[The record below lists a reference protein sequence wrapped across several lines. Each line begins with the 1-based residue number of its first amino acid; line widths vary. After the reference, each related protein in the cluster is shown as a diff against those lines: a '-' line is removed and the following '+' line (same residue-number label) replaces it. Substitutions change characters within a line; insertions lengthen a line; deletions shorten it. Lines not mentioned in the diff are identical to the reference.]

1 MLNIAI
7 IHMLPLYRKNCSM
20 SLHNVVPAQDN
31 EHRDLL
37 GCAPGMVFLYR
48 SCVTPLLSGSTA
60 QYLITASLA
69 PLTFI
74 SLNPKLKL
82 IKLQTVMGG

>member
-1 MLNIAI
+1 MMNIAI

-20 SLHNVVPAQDN
+20 SLSNVVPAQDN

-37 GCAPGMVFLYR
+37 DYAPGMAFLSR
-48 SCVTPLLSGSTA
+48 SCVTPLLSVSTA

-82 IKLQTVMGG
+82 IKLQMVMGR